1 MSSKSEI
8 PFRMPEKDSATR
20 ISRATLR
27 RLAKLRGTS
36 ETEVL
41 HYAARRLADEL
52 LPLYEPDNGALTELQ
67 FQRVRE
73 LAELPELGQTC
84 SSLFEE

>member
-1 MSSKSEI
+1 
-8 PFRMPEKDSATR
+8 MPEQDSETR
-20 ISRATLR
+20 ISRSTLS

-41 HYAARRLADEL
+41 HFAARRLADEL
-52 LPLYEPDNGALTELQ
+52 LPLYEADDGALTKEQLQ
-67 FQRVRE
+67 RIQE
-73 LAELPELGQTC
+73 LAKVPELGETC